1 MGRGGARGRRPAVP
15 APAPRA
21 LVVEGAVDGA
31 DDGPLFIPLESR
43 GNAFRRALELRA
55 PWITPEQREVVGWA
69 LIRRASG
76 HIDTTRSAVCLW
88 CGHRRTAAEALAAAG
103 FARRVENG
111 QVVYVAARPLPTA
124 AEIEAHDAA
133 IAHAQEVLAAAR
145 WAQEREAREALEAS
159 AARGAEGDSA
169 TRGDRP
175 SP

>member
-1 MGRGGARGRRPAVP
+1 MGRGGARGRRPA

-21 LVVEGAVDGA
+21 PALDVVDGA
-31 DDGPLFIPLESR
+31 DDGPLFIALESR
-43 GNAFRRALELRA
+43 GNTFRRALELRA

-103 FARRVENG
+103 FERRRENG

-124 AEIEAHDAA
+124 AEIAAHDAA
-133 IAHAQEVLAAAR
+133 IAHAREVLAATR
-145 WAQEREAREALEAS
+145 WAQEREAREALEAG
-159 AARGAEGDSA
+159 AARGAEGDNA

-175 SP
+175 SA